1 MLSLFIDFN
10 NFWFKILNSIG
21 AVALFI
27 FGMKIMSDGAQRIA
41 GRKLRNFINTIT
53 QKKSMAILAGI
64 GLTTA
69 IQSSSAVSVLA
80 VSFTNAGL
88 LSLYKAFSIIVG
100 ANIGTTLKLW
110 IISLGYEFNFYSLCL
125 PIIAVS
131 LPFYLSKKITKQNWA
146 LFIIGFSLMFLG
158 LNFLTQNLAFLTQ
171 KGFLAQFLTQNHP
184 LDLLNQLNFLLL
196 GLILTILI
204 QSSSASTSIVLVLF
218 NLGIPLELCA
228 SMIIGANIGTS
239 STAII
244 ASFVAN
250 AQAKCV
256 AYFHLSFN
264 LLGGLLFFFITP
276 ILIQWL
282 ASLSLASN
290 HFIVLV
296 LFHTLFNLVTA
307 IVILPFIEFFA
318 NYAERKY
325 NSPQI
330 NNPPNDFSPKKLNLI
345 NSPLTLTSEMYIY
358 EANKKLLRFVGNIK
372 QSITLVG
379 RLITESDEDKFNEL
393 HHRIV
398 LLEREGDRLEKNILG
413 YLNKIYGM
421 DLPINQAKKIYHL
434 IEVSK
439 ELESIGDLIIRMS
452 FTHKK
457 RRKTN
462 SFITPKLRTNLL
474 QLQDLVS
481 LATTHLI
488 QNINENNISPNLEK
502 SLELERHTDERYRES
517 YKLLIKSIEQNKIK
531 PLSALLYR
539 DLTQNYEI
547 ISDHIFKAN
556 KALTR

>member
-1 MLSLFIDFN
+1 MLSFIDIN
-10 NFWFKILNSIG
+10 TLWFKIFNSIG

-41 GRKLRNFINTIT
+41 GKKLRNFINAIT
-53 QKKSMAILAGI
+53 HKKFTAILAGI
-64 GLTTA
+64 GITTA
-69 IQSSSAVSVLA
+69 IQSSSALSVLA

-110 IISLGYEFNFYSLCL
+110 VISLGYEIDFSSLCL
-125 PIIAVS
+125 PIIALA
-131 LPFYLSKKITKQNWA
+131 LPFYLSKKVTQQNWA
-146 LFIIGFSLMFLG
+146 IFCMGFALMFIGLSFLTHN
-158 LNFLTQNLAFLTQ
+158 LNFLTQEEFLS
-171 KGFLAQFLTQNHP
+171 QFLFQHHSITLGRQFS
-184 LDLLNQLNFLLL
+184 FLLL
-196 GLILTILI
+196 GLILTVLI
-204 QSSSASTSIVLVLF
+204 QSSSASTSIVLVLL
-218 NLGIPLELCA
+218 NLGLPLELCA
-228 SMIIGANIGTS
+228 MMIIGANIGTS
-239 STAII
+239 TTALI
-244 ASFVAN
+244 AATVAN
-250 AQAKCV
+250 IRARCV
-256 AYFHLSFN
+256 AYFHFGFN
-264 LLGGLLFFFITP
+264 VLGGCLFFFISP
-276 ILIQWL
+276 FIIHILVQH
-282 ASLSLASN
+282 SFFSN
-290 HFIVLV
+290 HFIFLAI
-296 LFHTLFNLVTA
+296 FHTLFNVVTA
-307 IVILPFIEFFA
+307 LVIFPFIEPIA
-318 NYAERKY
+318 SYAEEYSQKRNSKNEKY
-325 NSPQI
+325 NYTH
-330 NNPPNDFSPKKLNLI
+330 KELNFV
-345 NSPLTLTSEMYIY
+345 NSPFTLTSEMYIY

-379 RLITESDEDKFNEL
+379 RLITESDDEKFLEL

-398 LLEREGDRLEKNILG
+398 LLEKEGDRLEKDILG